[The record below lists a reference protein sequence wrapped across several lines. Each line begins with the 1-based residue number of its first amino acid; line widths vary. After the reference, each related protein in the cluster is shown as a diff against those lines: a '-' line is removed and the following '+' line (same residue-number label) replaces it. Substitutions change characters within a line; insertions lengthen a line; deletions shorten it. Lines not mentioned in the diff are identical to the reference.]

1 MGLVYCLS
9 HDIDNN
15 FYLRHCMSTTFQ
27 LHTAGLHLAMV
38 LITTNNI
45 VLTIVCIILL
55 HVPLIGWW
63 VSIFKQY

>member
-1 MGLVYCLS
+1 MGVHRGMPIMGLVYCLS

-38 LITTNNI
+38 LITTNI
-45 VLTIVCIILL
+45 VLTIVLSCYMC
-55 HVPLIGWW
+55 H
-63 VSIFKQY
+63 S